1 MARHEEYE
9 QIPGFFLLLRICQ
22 KQAPGMEMLYRINHT
37 GRKNSKKKPCLPHQ
51 RTEKREVY
59 ILNSV
64 GEDPREKPGERDPI
78 IL

>member
-1 MARHEEYE
+1 
-9 QIPGFFLLLRICQ
+9 
-22 KQAPGMEMLYRINHT
+22 MEMLYRINHT